1 MPVAILKASV
11 CEQAVSNSAI
21 VAALKAMSSTH
32 LEPSVA
38 LLRAIGAAVSV
49 VVSLVVSVSIAMVS
63 SLTRPRERVRHLC
76 WCSSRRGDLRGSSGG
91 DFPGRFAGADLDKVV
106 LARSEFVCQNRWC
119 RLVDAGQV
127 VAKVRARRG
136 KLLTCYPTARSFNNR
151 QVSAKSKCLTH
162 GCAKRWKGGSRDC
175 SEKRKLQMLKRGG
188 KRQVRYV
195 KGW

>member
-49 VVSLVVSVSIAMVS
+49 VVSLVVSVSITMIS
-63 SLTRPRERVRHLC
+63 SLTGSRERVRHLC
-76 WCSSRRGDLRGSSGG
+76 WCTSRRGDLRGSSGR
-91 DFPGRFAGADLDKVV
+91 DVPGRFAGADLNKVV
-106 LARSEFVCQNRWC
+106 LARSGN
-119 RLVDAGQV
+119 AGQNGTV
-127 VAKVRARRG
+127 QRYECNRKQSEAIEAKRG
-136 KLLTCYPTARSFNNR
+136 QLLTCCPTAQSFNSR

-162 GCAKRWKGGSRDC
+162 GRAKRWKGSSGSCGEDR
-175 SEKRKLQMLKRGG
+175 RL
-188 KRQVRYV
+188 
-195 KGW
+195 